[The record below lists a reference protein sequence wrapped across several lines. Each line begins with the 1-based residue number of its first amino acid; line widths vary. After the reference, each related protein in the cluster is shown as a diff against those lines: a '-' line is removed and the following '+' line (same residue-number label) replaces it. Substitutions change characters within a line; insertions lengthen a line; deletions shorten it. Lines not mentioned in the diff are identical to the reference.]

1 MENKTNAPEYG
12 KNLGLSIF
20 QMICCCQVT
29 GLIALVVTLIANSD
43 YRAGKMDDYESK
55 MKNANI
61 ALIAGWIIGAIVTI
75 ATIVLQIMSISYEG

>member
-1 MENKTNAPEYG
+1 MEQKQNAPEYG

-43 YRAGKMDDYESK
+43 YRTGKMDDYEKK
-55 MKNANI
+55 MKNADY
-61 ALIAGWIIGAIVTI
+61 W
-75 ATIVLQIMSISYEG
+75 SYYNDNYDCFTGNCDFV